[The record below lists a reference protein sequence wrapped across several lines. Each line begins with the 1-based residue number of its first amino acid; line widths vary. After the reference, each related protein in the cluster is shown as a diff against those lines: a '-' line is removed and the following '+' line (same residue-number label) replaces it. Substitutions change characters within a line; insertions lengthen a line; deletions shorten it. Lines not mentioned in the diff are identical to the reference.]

1 MLFMI
6 SAFIRCLFYF
16 NHGSKENQSNE
27 LSGAITFGVLSIIM
41 VLSYI
46 GVIARGY
53 WELLAFMLPFECLY
67 VFLYFKLKEE

>member
-16 NHGSKENQSNE
+16 KHGSKENQSNE
-27 LSGAITFGVLSIIM
+27 LIWAITFGVLSIIT

-67 VFLYFKLKEE
+67 IFLYFKLKEE

>member
-27 LSGAITFGVLSIIM
+27 LFGAITFGVLSIIM
-41 VLSYI
+41 VASYI
-46 GVIARGY
+46 GVVVKGY
-53 WELLAFMLPFECLY
+53 WELLALMLPFEFLY
-67 VFLYFKLKEE
+67 VFIYFKLKEE